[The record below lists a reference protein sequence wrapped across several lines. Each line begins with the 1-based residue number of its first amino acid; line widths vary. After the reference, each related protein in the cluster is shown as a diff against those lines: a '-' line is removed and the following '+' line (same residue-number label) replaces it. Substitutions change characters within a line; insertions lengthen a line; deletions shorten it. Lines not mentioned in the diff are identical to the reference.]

1 VEGIIVRKTLLMTA
15 AAAGALVLAGCGG
28 GGGGTAASNG
38 SHGSTASA
46 GGASPA
52 AANSVADLK
61 TFGSP
66 LGAIVVDGKSMT
78 VYAFDKDT
86 AGAASACTGV
96 CVPLW
101 PAVTTTSA
109 TPSVQ
114 GVTGQVG
121 TAPTADGR
129 KQVTLDG
136 HRLYTFSGDS
146 SSGQV
151 NGQGYMNLWWVVSPA
166 GQQIK
171 KAASSSAASSSS
183 MSGGVTY

>member
-1 VEGIIVRKTLLMTA
+1 MTA

-28 GGGGTAASNG
+28 GGGGTSASN
-38 SHGSTASA
+38 GSTASA
-46 GGASPA
+46 SGASPA
-52 AANSVADLK
+52 AANSAADLK

-66 LGAIVVDGKSMT
+66 LGAIVVDGKGMT

-86 AGAASACTGV
+86 AGSPTSACTGV

-121 TAPTADGR
+121 TLPTADGG

-136 HRLYTFSGDS
+136 HRLYTFSGDKSAGQLNGQGFQDLWYAVSPSGQKIEKEASSAAPSSS
-146 SSGQV
+146 SSG
-151 NGQGYMNLWWVVSPA
+151 GYS
-166 GQQIK
+166 
-171 KAASSSAASSSS
+171 
-183 MSGGVTY
+183 Y

>member
-1 VEGIIVRKTLLMTA
+1 VRKTILITA
-15 AAAGALVLAGCGG
+15 VAAGALLLAGCSGG
-28 GGGGTAASNG
+28 GSSNASNG
-38 SHGSTASA
+38 SSSSTS
-46 GGASPA
+46 ASPA
-52 AANSVADLK
+52 AAAGNTAAELK
-61 TFGSP
+61 TFASP